1 MLNKGRPFGHF
12 YHTMYQQ
19 TIGSYSL
26 DDAAPFQFLEVGFF
40 HGNGYDMYREFLPRG
55 DCHSIEISCLPPGSR
70 EEGKW
75 VSMLEKWLILSLLYD
90 GTRGFFVFVNT
101 EFNSMICVSLLILS
115 FDSAMGK
122 LS

>member
-1 MLNKGRPFGHF
+1 
-12 YHTMYQQ
+12 MYQQ

-75 VSMLEKWLILSLLYD
+75 VSMLPALLYD
-90 GTRGFFVFVNT
+90 VKEASLFLWT
-101 EFNSMICVSLLILS
+101 EFNSMICVCVSLLIS

-122 LS
+122 LSRG

>member
-1 MLNKGRPFGHF
+1 
-12 YHTMYQQ
+12 MYQQ

-75 VSMLEKWLILSLLYD
+75 VSMLEKWLIYFQHYCMEKKASLFLW
-90 GTRGFFVFVNT
+90 T
-101 EFNSMICVSLLILS
+101 EFNSMICVCVSLLIS